1 MPQPYSM
8 PISDLLCKYYN
19 QLKRNKD
26 GTIVYD
32 KQFKE
37 VTENLLNF
45 ECLDS
50 SLYSTYDAF
59 FHAVTNGSVLYD
71 KQQKASENADTV
83 KPVGIEDILSIA
95 RSVREGLINTPKIVN
110 APNSTTYRISEGS
123 KSKYKYVNDVLT
135 DEIWKYWR
143 PGEQIFISAGTGRGK
158 NTFIKKELLKSCGSQ
173 KVVIFEN
180 RQSLMQQQII
190 DVISEIDPEILK
202 YQDLSEENMVIFG
215 SYRNIMMISYQCA
228 ALKCLYQDTNFL
240 DFCSH
245 ARYLIFDEAHYI
257 LDDAPYNKGISFFV
271 QTFLENQFPAATK
284 IFMSGTMEEVYEYVQ
299 LLNAFPEE
307 PIDIIEEKKLLDEKG
322 SNNNPHKLI
331 RNLQHCQSPN
341 SILSLPT
348 DYSYIEPCQYKKTED
363 IYTEISKSP
372 SYEKWLIFVKSIE
385 DGAKLKG
392 KLDVVCNG
400 SVCFLSSENKK
411 KDENAEIYN
420 RLILECKFDCQIL
433 IATTVIYNGINIKD
447 DAVKHIVLPFTS
459 MSVTKQLLG
468 RKRMTENETVKV
480 YFPDITYDD
489 AKRRYRDCIR
499 DCMDLI
505 SLNQNLQYC
514 ALCQLNGLVNTA
526 PSKYYYLVP
535 KQVAIQNTFST
546 MMMAIP
552 NSPAIYKL
560 YYDTCFYIFVLQ
572 RLKTGQSDFVKILLT
587 HLDMAEKYDDV
598 TDITLEIS
606 DEKMQGNQAAFAAYL
621 ESLLGNV
628 IISPDENGSFD
639 KFLELKQKI
648 NEIYKI
654 FHHGKALD
662 TQWKNKERFFSGE
675 KIQMFFSELD
685 LPYEI
690 ESTSS
695 KGSRITKVT
704 RKQLQ

>member
-1 MPQPYSM
+1 MSQPYNM
-8 PISDLLCKYYN
+8 PISDLLYKYYN

-37 VTENLLNF
+37 VTENLLNL

-59 FHAVTNGSVLYD
+59 FHAVT
-71 KQQKASENADTV
+71 K
-83 KPVGIEDILSIA
+83 
-95 RSVREGLINTPKIVN
+95 GLINTPKIVN
-110 APNSTTYRISEGS
+110 ASNSTTYRIPEGS

-228 ALKCLYQDTNFL
+228 ALKCLYPDTNFL
-240 DFCSH
+240 DFFSH

-271 QTFLENQFPAATK
+271 QTFLKNQFPAATK

-307 PIDIIEEKKLLDEKG
+307 PIDIIKEKKLLDEKG

-331 RNLQHCQSPN
+331 RDLQHCQSPN

-348 DYSYIEPCQYKKTED
+348 DYSYIEPYQYKKTED
-363 IYTEISKSP
+363 ICTEISKSP

-420 RLILECKFDCQIL
+420 RLILECKFDCRVL

-468 RKRMTENETVKV
+468 RKRMTENETVKT

-499 DCMDLI
+499 DYMDLI

-514 ALCQLNGLVNTA
+514 ALCQLNWLANTA

-587 HLDMAEKYDDV
+587 HLDIAEKYDDV

-621 ESLLGNV
+621 ESLLGND
-628 IISPDENGSFD
+628 IISPDKNGSFD

>member
-1 MPQPYSM
+1 MSQPYSM

-37 VTENLLNF
+37 VTENLLNL

-59 FHAVTNGSVLYD
+59 FHAVT
-71 KQQKASENADTV
+71 K
-83 KPVGIEDILSIA
+83 
-95 RSVREGLINTPKIVN
+95 GLINTPKIVN
-110 APNSTTYRISEGS
+110 APNSTTYRIPEGS

-228 ALKCLYQDTNFL
+228 ALKCLYPDTNFL
-240 DFCSH
+240 DFFSH

-284 IFMSGTMEEVYEYVQ
+284 IFMSGTMEEVYEYIQ
-299 LLNAFPEE
+299 LLNVFPEE
-307 PIDIIEEKKLLDEKG
+307 PIDIIKEKKLLDEKG

-331 RNLQHCQSPN
+331 RDLQHCQSPN

-348 DYSYIEPCQYKKTED
+348 DYSYIEPYQYKKTED
-363 IYTEISKSP
+363 ICTEISKSP

-420 RLILECKFDCQIL
+420 RLILECKFDCRVL

-468 RKRMTENETVKV
+468 RKRMTENETVKT

-514 ALCQLNGLVNTA
+514 ALCQLNGLANTA

-587 HLDMAEKYDDV
+587 HLDIAEKYDDV

-606 DEKMQGNQAAFAAYL
+606 DEKMQGNQTAFAAYL
-621 ESLLGNV
+621 ESLLGND

>member
-1 MPQPYSM
+1 MSQPYSM

-37 VTENLLNF
+37 VTENLLNL

-71 KQQKASENADTV
+71 KQQKASENADMI
-83 KPVGIEDILSIA
+83 KPVEPEDILSM
-95 RSVREGLINTPKIVN
+95 VRNVNERLYNT
-110 APNSTTYRISEGS
+110 STSDRMTYRIPEGS

-158 NTFIKKELLKSCGSQ
+158 NTFIKKELLKSYGSQ

-190 DVISEIDPEILK
+190 DVISE
-202 YQDLSEENMVIFG
+202 
-215 SYRNIMMISYQCA
+215 
-228 ALKCLYQDTNFL
+228 
-240 DFCSH
+240 
-245 ARYLIFDEAHYI
+245 

-271 QTFLENQFPAATK
+271 QTFLKNQFPAATK
-284 IFMSGTMEEVYEYVQ
+284 IFMSGTMEEVYEYIQ
-299 LLNAFPEE
+299 LLNVFPEK
-307 PIDIIEEKKLLDEKG
+307 PIDIIEEKEFLNEN
-322 SNNNPHKLI
+322 SNGNSNTLT
-331 RNLQHCQSPN
+331 RDLQHRQSPY

-348 DYSYIEPCQYKKTED
+348 DYSYIEPYQYKKTED
-363 IYTEISKSP
+363 ICTEISKSP

-420 RLILECKFDCQIL
+420 RLIRECKFDCRVL

-468 RKRMTENETVKV
+468 RKRMTENETVKT

-514 ALCQLNGLVNTA
+514 ALCQLNGLANTA

-587 HLDMAEKYDDV
+587 HLDIAEKYDDV

-621 ESLLGNV
+621 ESLLGND

-648 NEIYKI
+648 NETYKI

>member
-1 MPQPYSM
+1 MSQHYNM

-26 GTIVYD
+26 STIIYD
-32 KQFKE
+32 KQFKK
-37 VTENLLNF
+37 VTENLLNL

-110 APNSTTYRISEGS
+110 APNSTTYRIPEGS

-158 NTFIKKELLKSCGSQ
+158 NTFIKKELLKSCGNQ

-228 ALKCLYQDTNFL
+228 ALKCLYPDTNFL
-240 DFCSH
+240 DFFSH

-271 QTFLENQFPAATK
+271 QTFLENPFPAATK

-307 PIDIIEEKKLLDEKG
+307 PIDIIEEKELLDENG
-322 SNNNPHKLI
+322 NCNSNTFI
-331 RNLQHCQSPN
+331 RDLQHRQSPN
-341 SILSLPT
+341 SILSLPA
-348 DYSYIEPCQYKKTED
+348 DYSYIEPYQYKKTED
-363 IYTEISKSP
+363 ICTEISKSP

-420 RLILECKFDCQIL
+420 RLILECKFDCRVL

-468 RKRMTENETVKV
+468 RKRMTENETVKT

-499 DCMDLI
+499 DYMDLI

-514 ALCQLNGLVNTA
+514 ALCQLNGLANTA

-535 KQVAIQNTFST
+535 QQVAFPT
-546 MMMAIP
+546 MMMAMP

-572 RLKTGQSDFVKILLT
+572 RLKTEQSDFVKILLT
-587 HLDMAEKYDDV
+587 HLGIAKKYDDV

-606 DEKMQGNQAAFAAYL
+606 DEKMQEDQAAFAAYL
-621 ESLLGNV
+621 ESLLGND
-628 IISPDENGSFD
+628 IISPEENGSFY
-639 KFLELKQKI
+639 KFL
-648 NEIYKI
+648 
-654 FHHGKALD
+654 
-662 TQWKNKERFFSGE
+662 
-675 KIQMFFSELD
+675 
-685 LPYEI
+685 
-690 ESTSS
+690 
-695 KGSRITKVT
+695 
-704 RKQLQ
+704 

>member
-1 MPQPYSM
+1 M
-8 PISDLLCKYYN
+8 
-19 QLKRNKD
+19 
-26 GTIVYD
+26 
-32 KQFKE
+32 
-37 VTENLLNF
+37 
-45 ECLDS
+45 
-50 SLYSTYDAF
+50 
-59 FHAVTNGSVLYD
+59 
-71 KQQKASENADTV
+71 
-83 KPVGIEDILSIA
+83 
-95 RSVREGLINTPKIVN
+95 
-110 APNSTTYRISEGS
+110 
-123 KSKYKYVNDVLT
+123 NDVLT

-228 ALKCLYQDTNFL
+228 ALKCLYPDTNFL
-240 DFCSH
+240 DFFSH

-331 RNLQHCQSPN
+331 RDLQHCQSPN

-348 DYSYIEPCQYKKTED
+348 DYSYIEPYQYKKTED
-363 IYTEISKSP
+363 ICTEISKSP

-420 RLILECKFDCQIL
+420 RLILECKFDCRVL

-468 RKRMTENETVKV
+468 RKRMTENETVKT

-514 ALCQLNGLVNTA
+514 ALCQLNGLANTA

-535 KQVAIQNTFST
+535 QQVAIQNTFST

-587 HLDMAEKYDDV
+587 HLDIAEKYDDV
-598 TDITLEIS
+598 TDITLIP
-606 DEKMQGNQAAFAAYL
+606 QN
-621 ESLLGNV
+621 
-628 IISPDENGSFD
+628 
-639 KFLELKQKI
+639 
-648 NEIYKI
+648 
-654 FHHGKALD
+654 
-662 TQWKNKERFFSGE
+662 
-675 KIQMFFSELD
+675 
-685 LPYEI
+685 
-690 ESTSS
+690 
-695 KGSRITKVT
+695 
-704 RKQLQ
+704 

>member
-1 MPQPYSM
+1 
-8 PISDLLCKYYN
+8 
-19 QLKRNKD
+19 
-26 GTIVYD
+26 
-32 KQFKE
+32 FKE
-37 VTENLLNF
+37 VTENLLNL

-59 FHAVTNGSVLYD
+59 FHAVT
-71 KQQKASENADTV
+71 K
-83 KPVGIEDILSIA
+83 
-95 RSVREGLINTPKIVN
+95 GLINTPKIVN
-110 APNSTTYRISEGS
+110 ASNSTTYRIPEGS

-228 ALKCLYQDTNFL
+228 ALKCLYPDTNFL
-240 DFCSH
+240 DFFSH

-331 RNLQHCQSPN
+331 RDLQHCQSPN

-348 DYSYIEPCQYKKTED
+348 DYSYIEPYQYKKTED
-363 IYTEISKSP
+363 ICTEISKSP

-420 RLILECKFDCQIL
+420 RLIRECKFDCRVL

-505 SLNQNLQYC
+505 SLNPLQYC
-514 ALCQLNGLVNTA
+514 ALCQLNRLVNTA

-535 KQVAIQNTFST
+535 QQVAFST
-546 MMMAIP
+546 MMMAIL

-572 RLKTGQSDFVKILLT
+572 RLKTEQSDFVKILLT
-587 HLDMAEKYDDV
+587 HLDIAEKYDDV

-606 DEKMQGNQAAFAAYL
+606 DEKVQEDQAAFAAYL
-621 ESLLGNV
+621 ESLLGND

-654 FHHGKALD
+654 FHNGKALD

>member
-1 MPQPYSM
+1 MSQPYNM
-8 PISDLLCKYYN
+8 PISDLLYKYYN

-37 VTENLLNF
+37 VTENLLNL

-59 FHAVTNGSVLYD
+59 FHAVT
-71 KQQKASENADTV
+71 K
-83 KPVGIEDILSIA
+83 
-95 RSVREGLINTPKIVN
+95 GLINTPKIVN
-110 APNSTTYRISEGS
+110 ASNSTTYRIPEGS

-228 ALKCLYQDTNFL
+228 ALKCLYPDTNFL
-240 DFCSH
+240 DFFSH

-331 RNLQHCQSPN
+331 RDLQHCQSPN

-348 DYSYIEPCQYKKTED
+348 DYSYIEPYQYKKTED
-363 IYTEISKSP
+363 ICTEISKSP

-420 RLILECKFDCQIL
+420 RLIRECKFDCRVL

-535 KQVAIQNTFST
+535 QQVAFST
-546 MMMAIP
+546 MMMAIL

-572 RLKTGQSDFVKILLT
+572 RLKTEQSDYVKILLT
-587 HLDMAEKYDDV
+587 HLDIAEKYDDV

-606 DEKMQGNQAAFAAYL
+606 DEKVQEDQAAFAAYL
-621 ESLLGNV
+621 ESLLGND

-654 FHHGKALD
+654 FHNGKALD

>member
-1 MPQPYSM
+1 MSQPYSM

-37 VTENLLNF
+37 VTENLLNL

-71 KQQKASENADTV
+71 KQQKASENADTI
-83 KPVGIEDILSIA
+83 KPVGIEDILNKL
-95 RSVREGLINTPKIVN
+95 RGVRKGSVNTPKIVN
-110 APNSTTYRISEGS
+110 APNSTTYRIPEGS
-123 KSKYKYVNDVLT
+123 RSKYKYVNDVLT

-228 ALKCLYQDTNFL
+228 ALKSLYPDTNFL
-240 DFCSH
+240 NFFSH

-271 QTFLENQFPAATK
+271 QTFLENPFPAATK

-322 SNNNPHKLI
+322 SNNNHHKLI
-331 RNLQHCQSPN
+331 RDLQHCQSQN

-348 DYSYIEPCQYKKTED
+348 DYSYIEPYQYKKTED
-363 IYTEISKSP
+363 ICTEISKSP

-392 KLDVVCNG
+392 KLELV
-400 SVCFLSSENKK
+400 FIAKK
-411 KDENAEIYN
+411 WYN
-420 RLILECKFDCQIL
+420 RRYE
-433 IATTVIYNGINIKD
+433 
-447 DAVKHIVLPFTS
+447 
-459 MSVTKQLLG
+459 
-468 RKRMTENETVKV
+468 KR
-480 YFPDITYDD
+480 
-489 AKRRYRDCIR
+489 
-499 DCMDLI
+499 I
-505 SLNQNLQYC
+505 SSN
-514 ALCQLNGLVNTA
+514 
-526 PSKYYYLVP
+526 
-535 KQVAIQNTFST
+535 
-546 MMMAIP
+546 
-552 NSPAIYKL
+552 KL
-560 YYDTCFYIFVLQ
+560 
-572 RLKTGQSDFVKILLT
+572 
-587 HLDMAEKYDDV
+587 
-598 TDITLEIS
+598 
-606 DEKMQGNQAAFAAYL
+606 
-621 ESLLGNV
+621 
-628 IISPDENGSFD
+628 
-639 KFLELKQKI
+639 
-648 NEIYKI
+648 
-654 FHHGKALD
+654 
-662 TQWKNKERFFSGE
+662 
-675 KIQMFFSELD
+675 
-685 LPYEI
+685 
-690 ESTSS
+690 
-695 KGSRITKVT
+695 
-704 RKQLQ
+704 

>member
-1 MPQPYSM
+1 MSQPYNM
-8 PISDLLCKYYN
+8 PISDLLYKYYN

-37 VTENLLNF
+37 VTENLLNL

-59 FHAVTNGSVLYD
+59 FHAVT
-71 KQQKASENADTV
+71 K
-83 KPVGIEDILSIA
+83 
-95 RSVREGLINTPKIVN
+95 GLINTPKIVN
-110 APNSTTYRISEGS
+110 ASNSTTYRIPEGS

-228 ALKCLYQDTNFL
+228 ALKCLYPDTNFL
-240 DFCSH
+240 DFFSH

-271 QTFLENQFPAATK
+271 QTFLKNQFPAATK

-307 PIDIIEEKKLLDEKG
+307 PIDIIKEKKLLDEKG

-331 RNLQHCQSPN
+331 RDLQHCQSPN

-348 DYSYIEPCQYKKTED
+348 DYSYIEPYQYKKTED
-363 IYTEISKSP
+363 ICTEISKSP

-420 RLILECKFDCQIL
+420 RLILECKFDCRVL
-433 IATTVIYNGINIKD
+433 IATTVIYNGINIKN

-468 RKRMTENETVKV
+468 RKRMTENETVKT

-514 ALCQLNGLVNTA
+514 ALCQLNGLANTA

-587 HLDMAEKYDDV
+587 HLDIAEKYDDV

-606 DEKMQGNQAAFAAYL
+606 DEKMQGNQTAFAAYL
-621 ESLLGNV
+621 ESLLGND

>member
-1 MPQPYSM
+1 MSQPYNM
-8 PISDLLCKYYN
+8 PISDLLYKYYN

-37 VTENLLNF
+37 VTENLLNL

-59 FHAVTNGSVLYD
+59 FHAVT
-71 KQQKASENADTV
+71 K
-83 KPVGIEDILSIA
+83 
-95 RSVREGLINTPKIVN
+95 GLINTPKIVN
-110 APNSTTYRISEGS
+110 ASNSTTYRIPEGS

-202 YQDLSEENMVIFG
+202 YQNLSEENMVIFG

-228 ALKCLYQDTNFL
+228 ALKCLYPDTNFL
-240 DFCSH
+240 DFFSH

-331 RNLQHCQSPN
+331 RDLQHCQSPN

-348 DYSYIEPCQYKKTED
+348 DYSYIEPYQYKKTED
-363 IYTEISKSP
+363 ICTEISKSP

-420 RLILECKFDCQIL
+420 RLIRECKFDCRVL

-535 KQVAIQNTFST
+535 QQVAFST
-546 MMMAIP
+546 MMMAIL

-572 RLKTGQSDFVKILLT
+572 RLKTEQSDFVKILLT
-587 HLDMAEKYDDV
+587 HLDIAEKYDDV

-606 DEKMQGNQAAFAAYL
+606 DEKVQEDQAAFAAYL
-621 ESLLGNV
+621 ESLLGND

-654 FHHGKALD
+654 FHNGKALD

>member
-1 MPQPYSM
+1 MSQPYNM
-8 PISDLLCKYYN
+8 PISDLLYKYYN

-37 VTENLLNF
+37 VTENLLNL

-59 FHAVTNGSVLYD
+59 FHAVT
-71 KQQKASENADTV
+71 K
-83 KPVGIEDILSIA
+83 
-95 RSVREGLINTPKIVN
+95 GLINTPKIVN
-110 APNSTTYRISEGS
+110 ASNSTTYRIPEGS

-228 ALKCLYQDTNFL
+228 ALKCLYPDTNFL
-240 DFCSH
+240 DFFSH

-331 RNLQHCQSPN
+331 RDLQHCQSPN

-348 DYSYIEPCQYKKTED
+348 DYSYIEPYQYKKTED
-363 IYTEISKSP
+363 ICTEISKSP

-420 RLILECKFDCQIL
+420 RLIRECKFDCRVL

-468 RKRMTENETVKV
+468 RKRITENETVKV

-535 KQVAIQNTFST
+535 QQVAFST
-546 MMMAIP
+546 MMMAIL

-572 RLKTGQSDFVKILLT
+572 RLKTEQSDFVKILLT
-587 HLDMAEKYDDV
+587 HLDIAEKYDDV

-606 DEKMQGNQAAFAAYL
+606 DEKVQEDQAAFAAYL
-621 ESLLGNV
+621 ESLLGND

-654 FHHGKALD
+654 FHNGKALD

>member
-1 MPQPYSM
+1 M
-8 PISDLLCKYYN
+8 
-19 QLKRNKD
+19 
-26 GTIVYD
+26 
-32 KQFKE
+32 
-37 VTENLLNF
+37 
-45 ECLDS
+45 
-50 SLYSTYDAF
+50 
-59 FHAVTNGSVLYD
+59 YD
-71 KQQKASENADTV
+71 KQQKASENADTI

-240 DFCSH
+240 DFFSH

-271 QTFLENQFPAATK
+271 QTFLESPFPAATK

-331 RNLQHCQSPN
+331 RDLQHCQSPN

-348 DYSYIEPCQYKKTED
+348 DYSYIEPYQYKKTED
-363 IYTEISKSP
+363 ICTEISKSP

-420 RLILECKFDCQIL
+420 RLILECKFDCRVL

-468 RKRMTENETVKV
+468 RKRMTENETVKT

-514 ALCQLNGLVNTA
+514 ALCQLNGLANTA

-535 KQVAIQNTFST
+535 QQVAIQNTFST

-587 HLDMAEKYDDV
+587 HLDIAEKYDDV

-621 ESLLGNV
+621 ESLLGND

-704 RKQLQ
+704 RKQL

>member
-1 MPQPYSM
+1 MSQPYNM
-8 PISDLLCKYYN
+8 PISDLLYKYYN

-37 VTENLLNF
+37 VTKNLLNL

-59 FHAVTNGSVLYD
+59 FHAVT
-71 KQQKASENADTV
+71 K
-83 KPVGIEDILSIA
+83 
-95 RSVREGLINTPKIVN
+95 GLINTPKIVN
-110 APNSTTYRISEGS
+110 ASNSTTYRIPEGS

-228 ALKCLYQDTNFL
+228 ALKCLYPDTNFL
-240 DFCSH
+240 DFFSH

-271 QTFLENQFPAATK
+271 QTFLKNQFPAATK

-307 PIDIIEEKKLLDEKG
+307 PIDIIKEKKLLDEKG

-331 RNLQHCQSPN
+331 RDLQHCQSPN

-348 DYSYIEPCQYKKTED
+348 DYSYIEPYQYKKTED
-363 IYTEISKSP
+363 ICTEISKSP

-420 RLILECKFDCQIL
+420 RLILECKFDCRVL

-468 RKRMTENETVKV
+468 RKRMTENETVKT

-514 ALCQLNGLVNTA
+514 ALCQLNGLANTA

-587 HLDMAEKYDDV
+587 HLDIAEKYDDV

-606 DEKMQGNQAAFAAYL
+606 DEKMQGNQTAFAAYL
-621 ESLLGNV
+621 ESLLGND